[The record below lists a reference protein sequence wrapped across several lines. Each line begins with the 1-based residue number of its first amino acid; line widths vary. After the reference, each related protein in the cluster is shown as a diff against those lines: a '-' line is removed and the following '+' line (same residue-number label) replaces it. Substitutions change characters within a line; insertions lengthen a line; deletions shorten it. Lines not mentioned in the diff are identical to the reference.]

1 MKAVFHLAVLPWIV
15 ALAAGQM
22 AAHAQDEPLAEPPF
36 EVALDMDN
44 DGRMD
49 RAVIAQDP
57 DSGQADLSI
66 YLAAGEGKLDP
77 SRKPSFVKMALTED
91 RILALESKGKGSLVV
106 TSCFGC
112 GANKSWDET
121 LTIVWRGGKF
131 LVAGYSR
138 DWDWNVQKA
147 DGTVE
152 TTLGG
157 CDINFLTGKGTVSK
171 DLEPGK
177 PTNGKFKPVPL
188 KDWSYENRPKACE
201 F

>member
-1 MKAVFHLAVLPWIV
+1 MKAALHLAVLPWIAALV
-15 ALAAGQM
+15 AVPM
-22 AAHAQDEPLAEPPF
+22 AVRAQDEPPF
-36 EVALDMDN
+36 EVTLDIDN
-44 DGRMD
+44 DGQID
-49 RAVIAQDP
+49 RAMITTNPEDE
-57 DSGQADLSI
+57 SADLSL

-77 SRKPSFVKMALTED
+77 ARKPDFVKKALTED
-91 RILALESKGKGSLVV
+91 RVLALEEKGKGSLVV

-112 GANKSWDET
+112 GANKSWEAT
-121 LTIVWRGGKF
+121 LTIVYSGGKF

-157 CDINFLTGKGTVSK
+157 CDINFLTGKGIASK
-171 DLEPGK
+171 DLDDGK
-177 PTNGKFKPVPL
+177 PVAGKFRPIAL
-188 KDWSYENRPKACE
+188 ADWSDDSRPEPCK

>member
-1 MKAVFHLAVLPWIV
+1 MKAVFHLAALPWIV
-15 ALAAGQM
+15 ALAAAPM
-22 AAHAQDEPLAEPPF
+22 TARAQDEPPF
-36 EVALDMDN
+36 EVTLDMDN

-49 RAVIAQDP
+49 RAAIAA
-57 DSGQADLSI
+57 DSDTGLADLSI

-77 SRKPSFVKMALTED
+77 SRKPDFVKKALTQD
-91 RILALESKGKGSLVV
+91 RILGLESKGKGSLVV

-112 GANKSWDET
+112 GANKSWDTT

-147 DGTVE
+147 DGSVG

-157 CDINFLTGKGTVSK
+157 CDINFLTGRGVASK
-171 DLEPGK
+171 DLDDGK
-177 PTNGKFKPVPL
+177 PVAGKFVPIAL
-188 KDWSYENRPKACE
+188 ADWSDDSRPEPCE

>member
-1 MKAVFHLAVLPWIV
+1 MKAALHLAALPWIAV
-15 ALAAGQM
+15 FAAAPM
-22 AAHAQDEPLAEPPF
+22 AARAQDEPPF
-36 EVALDMDN
+36 EITLDMNN
-44 DGRMD
+44 DGQID
-49 RAVIAQDP
+49 RAMITTNP
-57 DSGQADLSI
+57 DDGSADLSL

-77 SRKPSFVKMALTED
+77 ARKPDFVKKALTED
-91 RILALESKGKGSLVV
+91 RVLALEEKGKGSLVV

-112 GANKSWDET
+112 GANKSWEAT
-121 LTIVWRGGKF
+121 LTIVWRDGKF

-157 CDINFLTGKGTVSK
+157 CDINFLTGKGVASK
-171 DLEPGK
+171 DLDDGK
-177 PTNGKFKPVPL
+177 PVAEKFRPIAL
-188 KDWSYENRPKACE
+188 ADWSDDSRPEPCK

>member
-1 MKAVFHLAVLPWIV
+1 MKAALHLAALPWIAV
-15 ALAAGQM
+15 FAAAPM
-22 AAHAQDEPLAEPPF
+22 AARAQDEPPF
-36 EVALDMDN
+36 EITLDMNN
-44 DGRMD
+44 DGQID
-49 RAVIAQDP
+49 RAMITTNP
-57 DSGQADLSI
+57 DDGSADLSL

-77 SRKPSFVKMALTED
+77 ARKPDFVKKALTED
-91 RILALESKGKGSLVV
+91 RVLALEEKGKGSLVV

-112 GANKSWDET
+112 GANKSWEAT
-121 LTIVWRGGKF
+121 LTIVWRDGKF

-157 CDINFLTGKGTVSK
+157 CDINFLTGKGVASK
-171 DLEPGK
+171 DLGDGK
-177 PTNGKFKPVPL
+177 PVAGKFRPIAL
-188 KDWSYENRPKACE
+188 ADWSDDKRPEPCK

>member
-1 MKAVFHLAVLPWIV
+1 MKAALHLAVLPWIAALV
-15 ALAAGQM
+15 AVPM
-22 AAHAQDEPLAEPPF
+22 AVRAQDEPPF
-36 EVALDMDN
+36 EVTLDIDN
-44 DGRMD
+44 DGQID
-49 RAVIAQDP
+49 RAMITTNPEDE
-57 DSGQADLSI
+57 SADLSL

-77 SRKPSFVKMALTED
+77 ARKPDFAKKALTED
-91 RILALESKGKGSLVV
+91 RVLALEEKGKGSLVV

-112 GANKSWDET
+112 GANKSWEAT
-121 LTIVWRGGKF
+121 LTIVYSGGKF

-157 CDINFLTGKGTVSK
+157 CDINFLTGKGIASK
-171 DLEPGK
+171 DLDDGK
-177 PTNGKFKPVPL
+177 PVAGKFRPIAL
-188 KDWSYENRPKACE
+188 ADWSDDSRPEPCK

>member
-1 MKAVFHLAVLPWIV
+1 MKAAFHLAALPWIA
-15 ALAAGQM
+15 ALAAVPM
-22 AAHAQDEPLAEPPF
+22 PACAQDEPPF
-36 EVALDMDN
+36 EITLDMDN
-44 DGRMD
+44 DGQID
-49 RAVIAQDP
+49 RAVITTNP
-57 DSGQADLSI
+57 DDGSADLSL

-77 SRKPSFVKMALTED
+77 ARKPDFVKKALTED
-91 RILALESKGKGSLVV
+91 RILGLESKGKGSLVV

-112 GANKSWDET
+112 GANKSWEAT
-121 LTIVWRGGKF
+121 LTIVWRNGKF

-157 CDINFLTGKGTVSK
+157 CDINFLTGKGVASK
-171 DLEPGK
+171 DLGDGK
-177 PTNGKFKPVPL
+177 PVAGKFVPIAL
-188 KDWSYENRPKACE
+188 ADWSDDSRPEPCE